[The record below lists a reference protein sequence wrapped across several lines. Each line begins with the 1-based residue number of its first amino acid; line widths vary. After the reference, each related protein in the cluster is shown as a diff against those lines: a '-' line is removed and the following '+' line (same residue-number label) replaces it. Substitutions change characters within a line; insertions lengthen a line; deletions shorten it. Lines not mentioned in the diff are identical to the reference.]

1 MIQSLGPNDR
11 NVNDVKGLRKGFSLV
26 ELLAVMTIAF
36 AVLMV
41 VYSMLNGIMRTIA
54 VSGSQTSQYQ
64 RLFEASEV
72 FRHFAHQ
79 ADAVIVTKDGQSLD
93 LSLAAIGDSSRK
105 AELQLMANPL
115 RLELQAEGMPRRVL
129 GLNGFTKAQ
138 FQESQMPEGRRKMV
152 VLELWPKVQMKGFST
167 PAMDSVESIRIESA
181 IGLFSGSSSSAEH
194 PKP

>member
-11 NVNDVKGLRKGFSLV
+11 SVNHVKGLRKGFSLV

-64 RLFEASEV
+64 RLFEAADV

-79 ADAVIVTKDGQSLD
+79 ADTVIVTKDGQSLE
-93 LSLAAIGDSSRK
+93 LSLAAMDDRSREAK
-105 AELQLMANPL
+105 LQLKANPL
-115 RLELQAEGMPRRVL
+115 RLELEAEGMPRRVL
-129 GLNGFTKAQ
+129 GLNGFSKAQ

-152 VLELWPKVQMKGFST
+152 VLELWPKVQMKGFSSQAT
-167 PAMDSVESIRIESA
+167 DSAKSIRIESA
-181 IGLFSGSSSSAEH
+181 IGLFSGSTASAEQ